1 MAMSSLQDG
10 TKLLF
15 SPMTR
20 NVVLVA
26 IGLSVLLASP
36 TQAQSAGT
44 YPDRP
49 LAARGESGGLARSPI
64 TSDTVKPSATAPGY
78 RRSIEWYHGLA
89 ALGAIVLATTIDEPT
104 QRHVQDHRTETKDD
118 VAYIFRQLG
127 EPEVFIPVALAPVAV
142 GLISGNKGILR
153 AGGRIGMSIV
163 TAAVVTDLL
172 KMGVGRKRPNAT
184 DNAYDFAPFSGN
196 ESWPSGHT
204 SVAFAMVTSV
214 GDEIGSLPVSIALY
228 TAAGLTGWSRV
239 NDNRHWF
246 SDVLTGALVGVTSA
260 KLMNGKWKV
269 FGISQPK
276 FLAGPK
282 TVGVS
287 LQF

>member
-1 MAMSSLQDG
+1 
-10 TKLLF
+10 
-15 SPMTR
+15 MTR
-20 NVVLVA
+20 NVVLAA
-26 IGLSVLLASP
+26 ISLSVLLASP
-36 TQAQSAGT
+36 TPAQTAGP

-49 LAARGESGGLARSPI
+49 MAAWGESGGLAPAPI
-64 TSDTVKPSATAPGY
+64 ASDTTPPPVAPPSY
-78 RRSIEWYHGLA
+78 RRSIAWYHGLA
-89 ALGAIVLATTIDEPT
+89 ALGVIALTTVIDEPI

-142 GLISGNKGILR
+142 GLIAGNKEIMR
-153 AGGRIGMSIV
+153 AGGRITMSIV

-172 KMGVGRKRPNAT
+172 KVAVGRRRPNST

-204 SVAFAMVTSV
+204 TVAFAMVTAV

-276 FLAGPK
+276 FLASPR

>member
-1 MAMSSLQDG
+1 MA
-10 TKLLF
+10 
-15 SPMTR
+15 R
-20 NVVLVA
+20 NVVLSV
-26 IGLSVLLASP
+26 ISLSVLAVSP
-36 TQAQSAGT
+36 GRAQAAGPF
-44 YPDRP
+44 PDHP
-49 LAARGESGGLARSPI
+49 MAAWGENGATLSPM
-64 TSDTVKPSATAPGY
+64 TSDTTQPPVAARSY

-89 ALGAIVLATTIDEPT
+89 ALGAVVLATTIDEPI
-104 QRHVQDHRTETKDD
+104 QRHLQDHRTQTKDD

-127 EPEVFIPVALAPVAV
+127 EPEVFLPVALAPVAV

-153 AGGRIGMSIV
+153 AGGRISMSII
-163 TAAVVTDLL
+163 TAAVVTDVL
-172 KMGVGRKRPNAT
+172 KMGVGRTRPNAT

-196 ESWPSGHT
+196 KSWPSGHT

-228 TAAGLTGWSRV
+228 TAAGLTGWSRL

-246 SDVLTGALVGVTSA
+246 SDVLAGALVGVTSA

-269 FGISQPK
+269 FGITQPK
-276 FLAGPK
+276 FLASPK

-287 LQF
+287 LNF

>member
-1 MAMSSLQDG
+1 MA
-10 TKLLF
+10 
-15 SPMTR
+15 R
-20 NVVLVA
+20 NVVTAVVSLCVF
-26 IGLSVLLASP
+26 LASP
-36 TQAQSAGT
+36 VRAQDAGP

-49 LAARGESGGLARSPI
+49 PAGWGEVGGLAPSPV
-64 TSDTVKPSATAPGY
+64 TSDTSKPPAAAPRY

-89 ALGAIVLATTIDEPT
+89 ALGAIALVTVIDEPV
-104 QRHVQDHRTETKDD
+104 QRHVQDHRTGTKDD
-118 VAYIFRQLG
+118 VAYVFRQLG

-142 GLISGNKGILR
+142 GLISGNKEILR

-184 DNAYDFAPFSGN
+184 DNAYDFSPFSGN
-196 ESWPSGHT
+196 KSWPSGHT
-204 SVAFAMVTSV
+204 TVAFAMATSV
-214 GDEIGSLPVSIALY
+214 GDEIGSLPVSVALY

-260 KLMNGKWKV
+260 KLMNGRWKV
-269 FGISQPK
+269 FGLSQPR
-276 FLAGPK
+276 FLASPK

-287 LQF
+287 LRF

>member
-1 MAMSSLQDG
+1 
-10 TKLLF
+10 
-15 SPMTR
+15 MTR
-20 NVVLVA
+20 NVVLAA
-26 IGLSVLLASP
+26 IGLSALMVSP
-36 TQAQSAGT
+36 AQAQTAGPYT
-44 YPDRP
+44 DRP
-49 LAARGESGGLARSPI
+49 AAARGDGRRLASSPI
-64 TSDTVKPSATAPGY
+64 AADTTGHPATTPTY
-78 RRSIEWYHGLA
+78 RLSVQWYHGLA
-89 ALGAIVLATTIDEPT
+89 ALGVVALATTIDEPT
-104 QRHVQDHRTETKDD
+104 QRHVQAHRTETKDD

-127 EPEVFIPVALAPVAV
+127 EPEVFLPVALAPVAV

-153 AGGRIGMSIV
+153 AGGRITMSIV

-172 KMGVGRKRPNAT
+172 KVAVGRKRPSST
-184 DNAYDFAPFSGN
+184 DNAYDFAPFSGD

-204 SVAFAMVTSV
+204 TVAFAMVTSV

-239 NDNRHWF
+239 NDSRHWL

-260 KLMNGKWKV
+260 KLMNGTWKV

-276 FLAGPK
+276 FLASPK